1 MFHAWALNLN
11 FVSFSDHAS
20 KCLVHYAKIERE
32 RERGCILL
40 EPDILKLKCYIISK
54 VKFQNNLE
62 TVDIPL
68 FGDTGFAANLITLCL
83 LIVQKDVSAS
93 WRMLSW
99 FIVLGVWLFYFSSR
113 KPDLPNNVLSMTQLK
128 TKDLPDQVKA
138 LLINGELYTL
148 AFSSKITCT
157 LQHLPFM
164 GLILC
169 QSLLCTTLILVG
181 LGLVDAGIFLAPLC
195 QFSWVHVK

>member
-1 MFHAWALNLN
+1 MSVEFEFRVVFGSREQVPCTLCKN
-11 FVSFSDHAS
+11 
-20 KCLVHYAKIERE
+20 RE

-99 FIVLGVWLFYFSSR
+99 FIVLGV
-113 KPDLPNNVLSMTQLK
+113 
-128 TKDLPDQVKA
+128 
-138 LLINGELYTL
+138 
-148 AFSSKITCT
+148 
-157 LQHLPFM
+157 
-164 GLILC
+164 
-169 QSLLCTTLILVG
+169 
-181 LGLVDAGIFLAPLC
+181 
-195 QFSWVHVK
+195 